1 MLLLRT
7 CFFAFFL
14 ATLPVALLHAQT
26 APPQSDSLPKV
37 GFAIIKTSQVAVAQA
52 LLVPGGSGL
61 ASVTFTMVLSCS
73 RASSWPCAGVCS
85 AIWLS

>member
-37 GFAIIKTSQVAVAQA
+37 GFAIIKISQVAVA
-52 LLVPGGSGL
+52 
-61 ASVTFTMVLSCS
+61 
-73 RASSWPCAGVCS
+73 
-85 AIWLS
+85 